1 MPSDPDIVRKG
12 VEWREL
18 AERIRQQTPAR
29 IMEGRAGSSYR
40 TATQLQLR
48 ADHAAARDA
57 VQTELDLSAT
67 LGQEFIERWQLFEVC
82 TKATSKAEYLLRPD
96 LGRTLADAARS
107 AIQKQCVGSAD
118 LQIVIGDGLSVR
130 AVASQVPKLLPLLF
144 EKAAEL
150 GWSVGHPFVI
160 RHCRV
165 GVMNGIGDLLN
176 PKAVVLLIGER
187 PGLATAESLSAYLAY
202 RPRQGHTDANRN
214 LISNIHQNGVP
225 PSEAAT
231 RIINLIQAM
240 LKNGTSGVHLK
251 ESEPGARIISE

>member
-1 MPSDPDIVRKG
+1 MPSDPEIVRKSM
-12 VEWREL
+12 EWREL

-29 IMEGRAGSSYR
+29 LMEGRVGFSYR
-40 TATQLQLR
+40 TATQLKLR
-48 ADHAAARDA
+48 ADHAVARDA

-67 LGQEFIERWQLFEVC
+67 LGQEFVKRWQLFEVC

-96 LGRTLADAARS
+96 LGRTLNDAACSPIRD
-107 AIQKQCVGSAD
+107 QCARSAD
-118 LQIVIGDGLSVR
+118 LQIVIGDGLSVK
-130 AVASQVPKLLPLLF
+130 AVSAQVPKLLPLLF
-144 EKAAEL
+144 EKAVER
-150 GWSVGHPFVI
+150 GWSAEHPFVI

-202 RPRQGHTDANRN
+202 RPRQGHNDANRN

-225 PSEAAT
+225 PSEAAP
-231 RIINLIQAM
+231 RIIDLIQAM
-240 LKNGTSGVHLK
+240 LKYGTSGVHLK
-251 ESEPGARIISE
+251 EPEPGARIISE

>member
-1 MPSDPDIVRKG
+1 MPSDPEIVRKG

-29 IMEGRAGSSYR
+29 LMEGRVGSSYR

-67 LGQEFIERWQLFEVC
+67 LGQELVERWQLFEVS
-82 TKATSKAEYLLRPD
+82 TRAASRQEYLLRPD
-96 LGRTLADAARS
+96 LGRTLNDAACS
-107 AIQKQCVGSAD
+107 AIREQCVRSAD
-118 LQIVIGDGLSVR
+118 LQIVIGDGLSVK
-130 AVASQVPKLLPLLF
+130 AVSAQVPKLLPLLF
-144 EKAAEL
+144 EKAGER

-225 PSEAAT
+225 PPEAAT

-251 ESEPGARIISE
+251 EPEPGARIISE

>member
-1 MPSDPDIVRKG
+1 MPSDPEIVRKG

-18 AERIRQQTPAR
+18 AEQIRQQTPAR
-29 IMEGRAGSSYR
+29 LMEGRAGSSYR

-67 LGQEFIERWQLFEVC
+67 LGQEFVKRWQLFEVC

-107 AIQKQCVGSAD
+107 AIQEQCVGSPD

-144 EKAAEL
+144 EKAAER
-150 GWSVGHPFVI
+150 GWSVGHPLVI

-202 RPRQGHTDANRN
+202 RPRQGHTDADRN

-225 PSEAAT
+225 PVEAAT
-231 RIINLIQAM
+231 RILTLVHAM
-240 LKNGTSGVHLK
+240 LGTGTSGVHLK
-251 ESEPGARIISE
+251 EPEQGSRFLSE